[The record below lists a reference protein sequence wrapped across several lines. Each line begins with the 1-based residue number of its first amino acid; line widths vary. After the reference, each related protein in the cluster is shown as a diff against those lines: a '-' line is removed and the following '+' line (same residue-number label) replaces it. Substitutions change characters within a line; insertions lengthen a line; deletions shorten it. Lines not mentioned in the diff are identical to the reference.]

1 MSEVL
6 DRLLRRDVGAKAQNH
21 SMFPQYLLFASL
33 ATALPLV
40 ILISVQVWMATTY
53 TGSMDLNNF
62 SAQYYDGIYRYRI
75 LGRDL
80 LVDVYYFLRAH
91 VAERPYPLPRDP
103 SGSFLFYG
111 AYVLSNGLYFSLSN
125 VLLLSLLW
133 VKKRGLPD
141 RELSLYF
148 CYTLL
153 LVLSMAVVTPYDQL
167 AYLLL
172 LIGIWGTRVKNSSI
186 GMILV
191 AVSAVA
197 GTLNRETEFLLTSF
211 LATIALFSP
220 RPLAK
225 RYGIY
230 LAVDLV
236 LSLAVYA
243 GIHLMTPGK
252 LQVIQAIT
260 YGGKWALQ
268 SLFVVGLLVATG
280 VAMGMRL
287 YNNVRPALVL
297 LVLSVP
303 YGLAVFIGGEFREL
317 RLIIPVLLSLL
328 CLYIFLNRAPEDSRH
343 GSPN

>member
-6 DRLLRRDVGAKAQNH
+6 DRLLRRDIGAKAPNP
-21 SMFPQYLLFASL
+21 SMFPQYLLFVGL
-33 ATALPLV
+33 ATALPLA
-40 ILISVQVWMATTY
+40 ILLSVQVWMATVY

-62 SAQYYDGIYRYRI
+62 SAQYYDGVYRYRI

-80 LVDVYYFLRAH
+80 LIDVYYFLRAH

-103 SGSFLFYG
+103 SGSFLFYS

-125 VLLLSLLW
+125 LLLLSLLW
-133 VKKRGLPD
+133 VKKRGLLD

-148 CYTLL
+148 YYTLL
-153 LVLSMAVVTPYDQL
+153 LALSMAVVTPYDQL

-172 LIGIWGTRVKNSSI
+172 LIGMWGTRVKSPSI

-191 AVSAVA
+191 AISAIA
-197 GTLNRETEFLLTSF
+197 GTLNRETAFLLASF
-211 LATIALFSP
+211 LATIALLSP
-220 RPLAK
+220 RRLAK

-230 LAVDLV
+230 LAADLI

-243 GIHLMTPGK
+243 GIRLMTPGK

-260 YGGKWALQ
+260 FGGKWALQ
-268 SLFVVGLLVATG
+268 SLPVASLLLASG

-287 YNNVRPALVL
+287 HNDVRPALVL
-297 LVLSVP
+297 LVFSLP

-317 RLIIPVLLSLL
+317 RLIVPVLLSVL
-328 CLYIFLNRAPEDSRH
+328 CLYIFLGRENEDSGHISR
-343 GSPN
+343 S